1 MGGRHMPAEHLPT
14 PATIQADDMIAVN
27 GSPDRNR
34 GGSLDDGFWCRL
46 TEATERLMNSRDQW
60 GELIR
65 LDLIASNIGGDDLG
79 GEFGRL
85 LVGHFRAPQLDWQR
99 TIAGRSKAKINV
111 GDNSTPDRCANRQAL
126 RPRLRTDSRQLA
138 RANVAGPRMNSRA
151 SNYGLLSVALP

>member
-65 LDLIASNIGGDDLG
+65 LDLIASNIGAMILA
-79 GEFGRL
+79 
-85 LVGHFRAPQLDWQR
+85 V
-99 TIAGRSKAKINV
+99 
-111 GDNSTPDRCANRQAL
+111 NSDGCSS
-126 RPRLRTDSRQLA
+126 DIS
-138 RANVAGPRMNSRA
+138 
-151 SNYGLLSVALP
+151 ALPN